1 MSFEER
7 VSTAL
12 RAKTESLPPARTDL
26 SVIRSAAR
34 AQSLRRGTIGLACA
48 AVAVGVALVAGVT
61 DVGRDRSGELTPVA
75 PSSPSPSPTASTP
88 TEASEATE
96 ATKATD
102 LTGTGSW
109 TTYTSSKYGLQV
121 GHPADWTAVPAVRR
135 WDFETD
141 VADYLSA
148 SQEVFMPPSPAPDVR
163 VSVWS
168 APLDPGTRIES
179 TADIEAWVADY
190 CRAEGNTPCTG
201 IHERAVELCLE
212 KWDCHPGL
220 LVPFKDDVQAFFS
233 GGIYDAEAMTVVA
246 VWRPESDPSVAPY
259 GGSRRLLE
267 GFLSTMQVWPAS
279 TPVDERR

>member
-1 MSFEER
+1 MSLEER
-7 VSTAL
+7 VASAL
-12 RAKTESLPPARTDL
+12 RTQTESLPPTRTDL
-26 SVIRSAAR
+26 SAIRSAAR
-34 AQSLRRGTIGLACA
+34 AQSLRRGAIGLACA

-75 PSSPSPSPTASTP
+75 PSPSPSPTASTP
-88 TEASEATE
+88 T
-96 ATKATD
+96 TD
-102 LTGTGSW
+102 PSGPTDW
-109 TTYTSSKYGLQV
+109 ETYTSSVYGFDV
-121 GHPADWTAVPAVRR
+121 GYPPGWSVQPADRPWRPDPDLEDNLTPGYDTFRSLPS
-135 WDFETD
+135 D
-141 VADYLSA
+141 VGVG
-148 SQEVFMPPSPAPDVR
+148 VFA
-163 VSVWS
+163 
-168 APLDPGTRIES
+168 APLEPGTRIES